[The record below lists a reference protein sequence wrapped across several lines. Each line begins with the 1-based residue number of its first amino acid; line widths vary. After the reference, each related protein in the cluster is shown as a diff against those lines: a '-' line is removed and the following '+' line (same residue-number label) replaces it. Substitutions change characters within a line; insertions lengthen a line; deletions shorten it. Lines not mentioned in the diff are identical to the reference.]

1 MVFPTCGQWHR
12 PDLCSILFAVAV
24 FGAFSSILNPSR
36 AHSWYP
42 HYCCNDQDCTK
53 VDRIEYV
60 PSGMYMIAGEM
71 RIFVPD
77 TMEKRPSQDTD
88 AHICVMRTQSGRF
101 RVRCVFMPGTA

>member
-1 MVFPTCGQWHR
+1 MKFLTSRHRQRPIPCLLLASASVFLSLASVSG
-12 PDLCSILFAVAV
+12 
-24 FGAFSSILNPSR
+24 PSR

-60 PSGMYMIAGEM
+60 ANGMYMIVGEM

-77 TMEKRPSQDTD
+77 TMEKRPSQDAD
-88 AHICVMRTQSGRF
+88 AHICLMRTQSGRF
-101 RVRCVFMPGTA
+101 RVRCVFMPGIA